1 MLIELY
7 LKNKQNKQKNPSL
20 SHPIFAMKD
29 FI

>member
-7 LKNKQNKQKNPSL
+7 LKNKQNKQKTASL